1 MICMNW
7 TAAPAE
13 IEEERF
19 RFGGDRWILCLFL
32 LLALFFSMPPLV
44 SAAGEPFEPSG
55 KDQNQYQQI
64 FEPSP
69 GSFRPELSPEEA
81 LKIAARYVQ
90 EKRVDLSRQ
99 YIHFIRLDYDP
110 GTKKLGFYWRVH
122 WRWAAPR
129 MGGEYGLRIYMDKTV
144 LPEIAGP

>member
-1 MICMNW
+1 MNW

-13 IEEERF
+13 IEEDTF
-19 RFGGDRWILCLFL
+19 RSGGDRWILCLFL
-32 LLALFFSMPPLV
+32 LLTLFFSMPPFL
-44 SAAGEPFEPSG
+44 SAAGEPSEPAG
-55 KDQNQYQQI
+55 KDQNRYPQI
-64 FEPSP
+64 LGPSP

-81 LKIAARYVQ
+81 LKIAERYVR
-90 EKRVDLSRQ
+90 EKKVDLSRQ

-110 GTKKLGFYWRVH
+110 GVKKQGYYWRVH
-122 WRWAAPR
+122 WKWSSPG